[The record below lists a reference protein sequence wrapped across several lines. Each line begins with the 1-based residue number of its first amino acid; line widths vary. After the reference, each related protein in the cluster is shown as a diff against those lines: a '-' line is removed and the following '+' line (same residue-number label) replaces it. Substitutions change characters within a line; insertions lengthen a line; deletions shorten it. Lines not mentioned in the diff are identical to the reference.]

1 MLRLGVNPVPWPCCS
16 GRLLLLWHR
25 WEQLLGSGQSR
36 ESQHFHVSALTL
48 RMESWLGNRKW
59 EIFVSKVTATIE
71 EETRGKPSF
80 MYPDE
85 SRTHLTDSP
94 AKGKCPNPVLQYS
107 VLTFNFVH
115 RSYRF
120 SQPTSKPLPVEENSH
135 LSIPC
140 RWTMFT
146 TGSRSSFPISM
157 LRVI

>member
-1 MLRLGVNPVPWPCCS
+1 MPRLGVNPVPWPCCS

-36 ESQHFHVSALTL
+36 ESQHFHVSALTP
-48 RMESWLGNRKW
+48 RKW

-85 SRTHLTDSP
+85 SRTQLTHSP

-120 SQPTSKPLPVEENSH
+120 SQPQANLSLWRKIPICQFPVNGQCLQPVPGAHSQ
-135 LSIPC
+135 SPC
-140 RWTMFT
+140 
-146 TGSRSSFPISM
+146 
-157 LRVI
+157 